1 MVAVLRKDI
10 MRLMCERAYHLTG
23 FGCTGEVCTMS
34 RGESGQCTVPKRLAK
49 YG

>member
-10 MRLMCERAYHLTG
+10 IRLMCERAYHLTG
-23 FGCTGEVCTMS
+23 FGCTGEVCTKS